1 VFHVG
6 HLTILERARS
16 LGDKLVVGVP
26 SDEVV
31 LQDKGKF
38 PFNPLV
44 NRCRVLNALQC
55 VDVVLPYYRLEF
67 LRHLKLLHPD
77 VLVVGEDWGN
87 KRRHRDAEQWMR
99 NNDGRIVSFP
109 RHRGISSTEIAKRLQ
124 DES

>member
-6 HLTILERARS
+6 HLTILERARA

-31 LQDKGKF
+31 LQDKEKF
-38 PFNPLV
+38 PLTPLV
-44 NRCRVLNALQC
+44 SRCRVLNALQC
-55 VDVVLPYYRLEF
+55 VDVVIPYYKLEF
-67 LRHLKLLHPD
+67 LSHLKLIRPD

-99 NNDGRIVSFP
+99 SSNGRIVSFP
-109 RHRGISSTEIAKRLQ
+109 RYQGISSTEIAKRLR
-124 DES
+124 DEG